1 MFNQHLG
8 HVTLFKMLVPY
19 CLSLSVYL
27 LLYYLDLNVRDIE
40 DLSSQEREFQEQI
53 ASLEE
58 SLKKFQ
64 DEERSFVNQAANIR
78 KQMVGT
84 ENFVFLISL

>member
-1 MFNQHLG
+1 
-8 HVTLFKMLVPY
+8 MLVPY

-64 DEERSFVNQAANIR
+64 DEERSFVNQAANLR

>member
-64 DEERSFVNQAANIR
+64 DEERSFVNQAANLR
-78 KQMVGT
+78 KQMVST
-84 ENFVFLISL
+84 EDFVFLISL

>member
-1 MFNQHLG
+1 
-8 HVTLFKMLVPY
+8 MLVPY
-19 CLSLSVYL
+19 CLSICVYL